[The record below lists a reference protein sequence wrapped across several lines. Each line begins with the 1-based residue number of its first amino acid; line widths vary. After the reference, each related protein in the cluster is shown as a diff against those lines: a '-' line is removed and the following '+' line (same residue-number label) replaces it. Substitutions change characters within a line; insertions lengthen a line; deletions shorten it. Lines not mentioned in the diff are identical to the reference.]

1 MKTVDSIYNVD
12 YKYLFGAAD
21 QVPDL
26 TNEYTGSLPP
36 KNGTKG
42 VFADYFRYRVWLR
55 MDGEDPDKIVAAWYF
70 GANAYEHTY
79 KGNVTE
85 KEFEPSEEGAAE
97 AVAWLKAAYENA

>member
-1 MKTVDSIYNVD
+1 MDTIYNVD

-42 VFADYFRYRVWLR
+42 IFADFFRYRVWLK
-55 MDGEDPDKIVAAWYF
+55 MDDRDPEAIIAAWYF
-70 GANAYEHTY
+70 GCNAYECTD
-79 KGNVTE
+79 KSIITE
-85 KEFEPSEEGAAE
+85 KEFEPSEEGAAQ
-97 AVAWLKAAYENA
+97 AVEWLKAAYENA